1 MEGLKR
7 KRSPNWLPSERILLM
22 DLVENHFL
30 VIENKKTDGVSVKAK
45 LAEWQTI
52 ATEYNSQTTHSH
64 RDAENLKNQWESMK
78 KAAKKEASHARMQ
91 RIQTGGGPSQQ
102 KKEDPVSSRIISLI
116 GTSAV
121 GLYNPYDK
129 DSVVPVYA
137 DSQTSTA
144 TGSGSEYL
152 PGSCNIGLD

>member
-52 ATEYNSQTTHSH
+52 ATEYKSQTTHSH
-64 RDAENLKNQWESMK
+64 RDAENLKNQ
-78 KAAKKEASHARMQ
+78 
-91 RIQTGGGPSQQ
+91 
-102 KKEDPVSSRIISLI
+102 L
-116 GTSAV
+116 
-121 GLYNPYDK
+121 
-129 DSVVPVYA
+129 
-137 DSQTSTA
+137 
-144 TGSGSEYL
+144 
-152 PGSCNIGLD
+152 